1 MTYSYDNSLG
11 NGDYMSKQITVHYE
25 GNPIY
30 DITIEKDYSK
40 LASVIKEQ
48 VASEHRICIVSDSS
62 VASFYLEAVVNIAK
76 ECVNKVT
83 SFVFPAGE
91 QSKTLDVVEDLYEHL
106 IKEKFDRK
114 DILLA
119 LGGGVVGDLTGF
131 ASATYLRGIKVIQVP
146 TTLLAMV
153 DSSIGGKTGVD
164 FRGYKN
170 MVGAFHQPSAVYMNL
185 STLNTLTEKQYFSGF
200 GEIIKHGLIKDTKYY
215 SYIEQHLLELNERNL
230 DILEEVVAESCNI
243 KRLVVENDPT
253 EKGERA
259 LLNFGHTLGHA
270 IEKLMNFTLLHG
282 ECVSLGMV
290 TAGYISM
297 KRGMIS
303 KNDYDQMVRMLETLR
318 LPTSVS
324 GIDIN
329 KIIETSKNDKK
340 MDAGKI
346 KFILLDKPGNAVIKK
361 DVTDDEMKEALSI
374 IIN

>member
-1 MTYSYDNSLG
+1 
-11 NGDYMSKQITVHYE
+11 MSKLITVHY
-25 GNPIY
+25 NNKPIY
-30 DITIEKDYSK
+30 DITIEKDYS
-40 LASVIKEQ
+40 LLSSVIRKQ
-48 VASEHRICIVSDSS
+48 IAPEHKICIVSDSS
-62 VASFYLEAVVNIAK
+62 VARYYLEDVIKIAESCSSK
-76 ECVNKVT
+76 TT

-91 QSKTLDVVEDLYEHL
+91 ESKNLNVVEDLYEHL

-131 ASATYLRGIKVIQVP
+131 AAATYLRGIKVIQLP

-153 DSSIGGKTGVD
+153 DSSVGGKTGVD

-185 STLNTLTEKQYFSGF
+185 STLNTLTDKQYYSGF
-200 GEIIKHGLIKDTKYY
+200 GEIVKHGLIKDTDYY
-215 SYIEQHLLELNERNL
+215 LYIEKHLDELNKRDI
-230 DILEEVVAESCNI
+230 DILEEVVAGSCNI

-270 IEKLMNFTLLHG
+270 IEKLMDFKLLHG

-290 TAGYISM
+290 AACYISM
-297 KRGMIS
+297 KRNMIS
-303 KNDYDQMVRMLETLR
+303 SEEYQSILKMLKTLN
-318 LPTSVS
+318 LPVTIS
-324 GIDIN
+324 GLDIDN
-329 KIIETSKNDKK
+329 IIETSKSDKK

-346 KFILLDKPGNAVIKK
+346 KFILLNNPGYAVIQK
-361 DVTDDEMKEALSI
+361 DVTDDEMKESLAEFVK
-374 IIN
+374 

>member
-1 MTYSYDNSLG
+1 
-11 NGDYMSKQITVHYE
+11 MSKLITVHYDSE
-25 GNPIY
+25 PIY

-40 LASVIKEQ
+40 LALVIKKQ
-48 VASEHRICIVSDSS
+48 VASEHKICVVSDSS
-62 VASFYLEAVVNIAK
+62 VAEHYLKDVVEIA
-76 ECVNKVT
+76 EGCVSKVT

-91 QSKTLDVVEDLYEHL
+91 ESKNLNVVEDLYEHL

-131 ASATYLRGIKVIQVP
+131 AAATYLRGIKVIQLP

-153 DSSIGGKTGVD
+153 DSSVGGKTGVD

-185 STLNTLTEKQYFSGF
+185 STLNTLTDKQYYSGF
-200 GEIIKHGLIKDTKYY
+200 GEIVKHGLIKDTNYY
-215 SYIEQHLLELNERNL
+215 LYIEEHLDELNMRDM
-230 DILEEVVAESCNI
+230 DILEEVVAGSCNI
-243 KRLVVENDPT
+243 KRIVVENDPT

-270 IEKLMNFTLLHG
+270 IEKLMDFKLLHG

-290 TAGYISM
+290 AAGYISM
-297 KRGMIS
+297 KRHMIS
-303 KNDYDQMVRMLETLR
+303 EDEYSSILEMLKTLN
-318 LPTSVS
+318 LPVTVS
-324 GIDIN
+324 GLDIDR
-329 KIIETSKNDKK
+329 IIETSKSDKK

-346 KFILLDKPGNAVIKK
+346 KFILLDKPGNAVIQK
-361 DVTDDEMKEALSI
+361 DVTDDEMRESLVEFVK
-374 IIN
+374 

>member
-1 MTYSYDNSLG
+1 
-11 NGDYMSKQITVHYE
+11 MSKLITVHYNNE
-25 GNPIY
+25 PIY

-40 LASVIKEQ
+40 LASVIKKQ
-48 VASEHRICIVSDSS
+48 VSSEHKICVVSDSS
-62 VASFYLEAVVNIAK
+62 VAGHYLEDVLKIA
-76 ECVNKVT
+76 ESCVSKAT

-91 QSKTLDVVEDLYEHL
+91 ESKNLNVVEDLYEHL

-131 ASATYLRGIKVIQVP
+131 AAATYLRGIKVIQLP

-153 DSSIGGKTGVD
+153 DSSVGGKTGVD

-185 STLNTLTEKQYFSGF
+185 STLNTLTDKQYYSGF
-200 GEIIKHGLIKDTKYY
+200 GEIVKHGLIKNTDYY
-215 SYIEQHLLELNERNL
+215 LYIEKHLNELNRRDM
-230 DILEEVVAESCNI
+230 DILEEVVAGSCNI

-270 IEKLMNFTLLHG
+270 IEKLMNFRLLHG

-290 TAGYISM
+290 AAGYISM
-297 KRGMIS
+297 KRNMIS
-303 KNDYDQMVRMLETLR
+303 ADEYKSMINMLKTLN
-318 LPTSVS
+318 LPVTVS
-324 GIDIN
+324 GLDID
-329 KIIETSKNDKK
+329 KIVEVSKSDKK

-346 KFILLDKPGNAVIKK
+346 KFILLDRPGNAVIKK
-361 DVTDDEMKEALSI
+361 DVTDNEMREALAEFVK
-374 IIN
+374 

>member
-1 MTYSYDNSLG
+1 
-11 NGDYMSKQITVHYE
+11 MSKQITVHYD
-25 GNPIY
+25 NQPIY
-30 DITIEKDYSK
+30 DITIEKDYSN
-40 LASVIKEQ
+40 LDTVIKKQ
-48 VASEHRICIVSDSS
+48 VTAEHKVCIVSDSS
-62 VASFYLEAVVNIAK
+62 VAKHYLEDVTEIVK
-76 ECVNKVT
+76 DCVSKVT

-91 QSKTLDVVEDLYEHL
+91 ESKNLNVVEDLYEHL

-131 ASATYLRGIKVIQVP
+131 AAATYLRGIKVIQLP

-153 DSSIGGKTGVD
+153 DSSVGGKTGVD

-185 STLNTLTEKQYFSGF
+185 STLNTLTDRQYYSGF
-200 GEIIKHGLIKDTKYY
+200 GEIVKHGLIKETNYY
-215 SYIEQHLLELNERNL
+215 SYIENHLDELNKRNL
-230 DILEEVVAESCNI
+230 DILEEVVAGSCNI

-270 IEKLMNFTLLHG
+270 IEKLMDFKLLHG

-290 TAGYISM
+290 AAGYISM
-297 KRGMIS
+297 KRNMIS
-303 KNDYDQMVRMLETLR
+303 QKEYQSIIEMLKTLN
-318 LPTSVS
+318 LP
-324 GIDIN
+324 IDISGLDIEQ
-329 KIIETSKNDKK
+329 IIETSKSDKK

-346 KFILLDKPGNAVIKK
+346 KFILLDKPGNAVILKN
-361 DVTDDEMKEALSI
+361 VTDAEMKEALSEFVK
-374 IIN
+374 

>member
-1 MTYSYDNSLG
+1 MCAEMGTN
-11 NGDYMSKQITVHYE
+11 MSKLITVHYDDK
-25 GNPIY
+25 PIY
-30 DITIEKDYSK
+30 NITIEKHYSK

-48 VASEHRICIVSDSS
+48 VEAEHKVCVVSDSS
-62 VASFYLEAVVNIAK
+62 VASHYLDAVMDIAS
-76 ECVNKVT
+76 ECVSKVT

-91 QSKTLDVVEDLYEHL
+91 ESKNLNVVEDLYEHL

-131 ASATYLRGIKVIQVP
+131 AASTYLRGIKVIQLP

-153 DSSIGGKTGVD
+153 DSSVGGKTGVD

-185 STLNTLTEKQYFSGF
+185 STLNTLTEKQYYSGF
-200 GEIIKHGLIKDTKYY
+200 GEIIKHGLIKDTEYY
-215 SYIEQHLLELNERNL
+215 SYIEKHLSELNSRNL
-230 DILEEVVAESCNI
+230 DVLEEVVSGSCNI
-243 KRLVVENDPT
+243 KRMVVENDPT

-270 IEKLMNFTLLHG
+270 IEKLMNFSLLHG

-290 TAGYISM
+290 AAGYISM
-297 KRGMIS
+297 KRDMITEDEFNGMT
-303 KNDYDQMVRMLETLR
+303 DMLKTLN
-318 LPTSVS
+318 LPVSVS
-324 GIDIN
+324 ELSADS
-329 KIIETSKNDKK
+329 IIETSKSDKK

-346 KFILLDKPGNAVIKK
+346 KFILLDRPGNAVIRK
-361 DVTDDEMKEALSI
+361 DVTDDEMREALSVVLL
-374 IIN
+374 